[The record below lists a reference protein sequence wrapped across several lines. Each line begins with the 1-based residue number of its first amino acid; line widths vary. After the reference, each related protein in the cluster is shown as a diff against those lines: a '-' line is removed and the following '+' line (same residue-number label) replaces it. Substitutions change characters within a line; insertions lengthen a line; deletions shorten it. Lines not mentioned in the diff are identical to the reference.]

1 MRTQNKGTRSSHSR
15 ITTIAIAVASSFA
28 ITPAWAA
35 DTAFGSGNGVA
46 YGTGS
51 QAAEANNVAI
61 GNHATISY
69 SNGATRPATGD
80 IAVGH
85 NARTN
90 NYANQGGGI
99 AIGENAF
106 SENMAGTQEQGFNF
120 NQTTF
125 TGSGIL
131 GLQSPFIPADPSK
144 VTTGIA
150 IGQNAYAR
158 SGSTMIGTHNYKGAI
173 GDTTVDTS
181 SVASMRAH

>member
-1 MRTQNKGTRSSHSR
+1 MSL
-15 ITTIAIAVASSFA
+15 
-28 ITPAWAA
+28 
-35 DTAFGSGNGVA
+35 

-125 TGSGIL
+125 TGSGHF
-131 GLQSPFIPADPSK
+131 GSAEPFYPC
-144 VTTGIA
+144 
-150 IGQNAYAR
+150 
-158 SGSTMIGTHNYKGAI
+158 GSI
-173 GDTTVDTS
+173 
-181 SVASMRAH
+181 

>member
-99 AIGENAF
+99 AIEG
-106 SENMAGTQEQGFNF
+106 
-120 NQTTF
+120 
-125 TGSGIL
+125 
-131 GLQSPFIPADPSK
+131 
-144 VTTGIA
+144 V
-150 IGQNAYAR
+150 
-158 SGSTMIGTHNYKGAI
+158 
-173 GDTTVDTS
+173 
-181 SVASMRAH
+181 